1 MKKSIWLFALLAA
14 VGAMPRA
21 EAQQPAMQTVGIELR
36 GDTVVYRT
44 VHVPHRRHGALRGKA
59 WADYSHTP
67 WSPEQRLFALSK
79 FWMEV
84 RRNFAYMDR
93 FGVERWDSLYRSM
106 IVPVQ
111 QARNDVEFYRQLE
124 VLCARLQ
131 NEQTFIRHS
140 RDFPQSAVRFEDGW
154 MLRLM
159 DVGGHVVVSEVSRDK
174 VELLPPGSE
183 ILAVDGRP
191 VEARLGEGMTRVS
204 ASTDRVRRRMAVE
217 QMLLDMVGTQH
228 EVTFRRPDG
237 TQACVRLVNARPQP
251 GEQIAC
257 AALNLSRVTSALFNQ
272 RTGYIRISMFTG
284 NCATEFSEAIKDLTD
299 RGMRSL
305 VIDLRNNPGGS
316 LSDVVSI
323 ADTLLGEGT
332 IVSVRGRAE
341 SEGEVYKSNAKGVKV
356 PIAVIVNENSASA
369 SEILAAA
376 VQDFQAGAVVGMTT
390 YGKGVVQTTKQI
402 EGNRAWLKLTSDA
415 YYTPNGANID
425 GVGVTPDIE
434 IDLPEE
440 LKGLAIDQIEQDDDA
455 QLWAALD
462 YVRTLADEAE

>member
-1 MKKSIWLFALLAA
+1 MKSWLRTILYFLAVILVTASVTAGITVSVLNKEREDVVVLSAEEYAGISDLLFLDEMINRLQSDSLKEPPSRDALLDAA
-14 VGAMPRA
+14 AKGIVAALDDPYAAYYTA
-21 EAQQPAMQTVGIELR
+21 EEYEAYLSNINGQYNGIGILIGQPDAE
-36 GDTVVYRT
+36 
-44 VHVPHRRHGALRGKA
+44 GALVL
-59 WADYSHTP
+59 DVYDETP
-67 WSPEQRLFALSK
+67 AAQAGVQPG
-79 FWMEV
+79 
-84 RRNFAYMDR
+84 DR
-93 FGVERWDSLYRSM
+93 
-106 IVPVQ
+106 IV
-111 QARNDVEFYRQLE
+111 
-124 VLCARLQ
+124 
-131 NEQTFIRHS
+131 
-140 RDFPQSAVRFEDGW
+140 
-154 MLRLM
+154 
-159 DVGGHVVVSEVSRDK
+159 
-174 VELLPPGSE
+174 
-183 ILAVDGRP
+183 AVDG
-191 VEARLGEGMTRVS
+191 VS
-204 ASTDRVRRRMAVE
+204 IGG
-217 QMLLDMVGTQH
+217 MLLDELAAAIDREVGESVALTLK
-228 EVTFRRPDG
+228 R
-237 TQACVRLVNARPQP
+237 
-251 GEQIAC
+251 GEETLELQIAC

-299 RGMRSL
+299 RGKRSL
-305 VIDLRNNPGGS
+305 VVDLRNNPGGS

>member
-1 MKKSIWLFALLAA
+1 M
-14 VGAMPRA
+14 
-21 EAQQPAMQTVGIELR
+21 
-36 GDTVVYRT
+36 
-44 VHVPHRRHGALRGKA
+44 
-59 WADYSHTP
+59 
-67 WSPEQRLFALSK
+67 
-79 FWMEV
+79 
-84 RRNFAYMDR
+84 
-93 FGVERWDSLYRSM
+93 
-106 IVPVQ
+106 
-111 QARNDVEFYRQLE
+111 
-124 VLCARLQ
+124 
-131 NEQTFIRHS
+131 
-140 RDFPQSAVRFEDGW
+140 
-154 MLRLM
+154 
-159 DVGGHVVVSEVSRDK
+159 
-174 VELLPPGSE
+174 
-183 ILAVDGRP
+183 
-191 VEARLGEGMTRVS
+191 
-204 ASTDRVRRRMAVE
+204 
-217 QMLLDMVGTQH
+217 
-228 EVTFRRPDG
+228 
-237 TQACVRLVNARPQP
+237 
-251 GEQIAC
+251 
-257 AALNLSRVTSALFNQ
+257 
-272 RTGYIRISMFTG
+272 
-284 NCATEFSEAIKDLTD
+284 
-299 RGMRSL
+299 
-305 VIDLRNNPGGS
+305 
-316 LSDVVSI
+316 VSI

>member
-1 MKKSIWLFALLAA
+1 
-14 VGAMPRA
+14 
-21 EAQQPAMQTVGIELR
+21 
-36 GDTVVYRT
+36 
-44 VHVPHRRHGALRGKA
+44 
-59 WADYSHTP
+59 
-67 WSPEQRLFALSK
+67 
-79 FWMEV
+79 
-84 RRNFAYMDR
+84 
-93 FGVERWDSLYRSM
+93 
-106 IVPVQ
+106 
-111 QARNDVEFYRQLE
+111 
-124 VLCARLQ
+124 
-131 NEQTFIRHS
+131 
-140 RDFPQSAVRFEDGW
+140 
-154 MLRLM
+154 
-159 DVGGHVVVSEVSRDK
+159 
-174 VELLPPGSE
+174 
-183 ILAVDGRP
+183 
-191 VEARLGEGMTRVS
+191 
-204 ASTDRVRRRMAVE
+204 
-217 QMLLDMVGTQH
+217 MLLDELAAAIDREVGESVALTLK
-228 EVTFRRPDG
+228 R
-237 TQACVRLVNARPQP
+237 
-251 GEQIAC
+251 GEETLELQIAC
-257 AALNLSRVTSALFNQ
+257 AALNLSRVTSALFNH
-272 RTGYIRISMFTG
+272 RTGYIRISMFTR

-316 LSDVVSI
+316 LLDVVSI

-332 IVSVRGRAE
+332 IVSVRGRTE

-462 YVRTLADEAE
+462 YVRALADEAE